1 MAVNRIENNS
11 SQGKF
16 VRTSIAGGFI
26 AGGAAGYLKSVI
38 NKNGEPTDSFIKE
51 ISYSIKN
58 EDNKHI
64 IKTGEILDALDNL
77 PDEELHPAELA
88 QASSAGINPAETA
101 SKKAAYAKEEIID
114 FITMHSEEIGIIPQE
129 NQTLEEAVENF
140 IGSKNV
146 KEIKDAVEKEMS
158 DQIINRPTMD
168 YDELAKDYFNNVYD
182 KTAKKYKSVSDEL
195 PKEQIEFIKKA
206 ARNTKLKTGA
216 IYGIVTAAAAGV
228 LTFISTS
235 LTKKKSNL

>member
-1 MAVNRIENNS
+1 MAVNRIENNN

-38 NKNGEPTDSFIKE
+38 NNGEPSDSFIKE
-51 ISYSIKN
+51 ISYTLKN

-77 PDEELHPAELA
+77 PDEELTPAELA

-101 SKKAAYAKEEIID
+101 SKKAAFAKEEIID
-114 FITMHSEEIGIIPQE
+114 FITMHSDEIGIIPQE

-140 IGSKNV
+140 IGSKNI

-158 DQIINRPTMD
+158 DQITNRPTMD
-168 YDELAKDYFNNVYD
+168 YELAKDYFNNVYD
-182 KTAKKYKSVSDEL
+182 KTAKKYKSVSDES

-216 IYGIVTAAAAGV
+216 LYGIVTAAAAGV
-228 LTFISTS
+228 LTFIATS